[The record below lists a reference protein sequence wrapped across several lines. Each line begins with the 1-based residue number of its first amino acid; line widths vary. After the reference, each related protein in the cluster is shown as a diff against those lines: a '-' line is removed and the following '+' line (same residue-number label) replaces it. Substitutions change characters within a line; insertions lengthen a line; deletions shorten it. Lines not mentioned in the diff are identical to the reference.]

1 MHTLSVWA
9 QLVRRRLGV
18 QRASGRRRAGR
29 PRAFAGVSRA
39 QALRQRSWEGGPD
52 GSETRSRPQLQSG
65 GRGACAGD
73 SRERGPGGGQCPR
86 ALAEAPAQGASAGG
100 AGAASGGTR
109 PLPGPRAAHLHQD
122 HEGAHR
128 DAIIHVPFV
137 PQPPTSLSRKGTG
150 YIPRSPARGRI
161 GERMS
166 GCSQAASCGCAC
178 AWLGLRGRG
187 CPSGQLRTHL
197 LSSCCHHSPARCS
210 RGWAPRGGWNP
221 ASHPRY

>member
-1 MHTLSVWA
+1 MSAGHRLCDRGAGRGDRTA
-9 QLVRRRLGV
+9 QRPVLDPSCSLVGEGPVLVTAGSAGPGAGSAHVPWPRRR
-18 QRASGRRRAGR
+18 
-29 PRAFAGVSRA
+29 PR
-39 QALRQRSWEGGPD
+39 
-52 GSETRSRPQLQSG
+52 
-65 GRGACAGD
+65 
-73 SRERGPGGGQCPR
+73 
-86 ALAEAPAQGASAGG
+86 GASAGG

-109 PLPGPRAAHLHQD
+109 PLPGPRAARFHQD

-150 YIPRSPARGRI
+150 YVPRSPARGRI

-197 LSSCCHHSPARCS
+197 LSSCCHHGPARCS